1 MKLATLRTD
10 KPDGELVVVSRDL
23 TGMRRVRDIVPTL
36 QAALDDWARVR
47 PLLDARYRALV
58 EAERLRSGSV

>member
-23 TGMRRVRDIVPTL
+23 TGMHRVRDIV
-36 QAALDDWARVR
+36 ADACR
-47 PLLDARYRALV
+47 PRSMTGRACSRCSMP
-58 EAERLRSGSV
+58 AIGAGGRQRLRSGSV